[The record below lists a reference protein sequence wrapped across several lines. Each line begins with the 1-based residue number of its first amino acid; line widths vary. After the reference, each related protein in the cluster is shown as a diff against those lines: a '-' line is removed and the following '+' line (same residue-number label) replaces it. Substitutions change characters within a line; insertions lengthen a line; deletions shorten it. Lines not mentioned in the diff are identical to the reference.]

1 MLAEGLKILIVE
13 DEDAHADAICRA
25 FHAVAASAD
34 TRIVGTLRQYRLV
47 MATDPPDLVLM
58 DLNLPDGCA
67 IDILPQPPIGGPCPY
82 IIMTAFGNEEMAV
95 AALKAGA
102 LDYIVKSPDTFAG
115 MPQKVARTLREW
127 KLLKEKQQVEDE
139 LKKSEEKFRQLAE
152 TTEAIFWEYD
162 LVNDRWDYVAPQ
174 VTRMLGYA
182 PEEWTNFQFWT
193 DRLHETDREWVLRY
207 CIKKRQT
214 GKTHTFDY
222 RFLKKDGGM
231 VWLRDFVSVE
241 MEGAHPIRMRGLMID
256 ITDRKKT
263 ELDLQK
269 LSLAVKQSPATVVI
283 TDLLGAI
290 EYVNPKFTRI
300 TGYTL
305 DEVRGLNPRILQ
317 SGNMPAEV
325 YRSLWETISQGEEWH
340 GELENKRKDG
350 SLFWELASISPVRDQ
365 AGNITHF
372 IGVKEDITE
381 RKRYEERLQYMA
393 THDELTG
400 LVNRTLLQDRLAQ
413 SMSCAHLSGRHV
425 AILLLDIDRFK
436 MINDSLGHDFGDK
449 LLRAVAQRLLQVV
462 RSGDL
467 VARLG
472 GDEFVVLLSEVEE
485 ASTAGLVAGKL
496 LQKLAWPFTIDN
508 REIIVT
514 ASMGICLSSPENAD
528 GITLIRNADIAMYRA
543 KSAGN
548 NFAFYSPEMNSQILE
563 TMELESA
570 LRLALEREEFCLHY
584 QPKVDLASA
593 RITGFEA
600 LIRWNHPQRGMV
612 SPVDFIPLAE
622 ETGLIVPIG
631 SWVLLEACRQAKA
644 WQAQGL
650 PHLTVAVNLS
660 ARQFRKG
667 DLAQSVSAILE
678 QTGLDAQLLD
688 LEITESMVMDD
699 SDGAEQT
706 MHNLKQLGVK
716 LSLDDFGTGY
726 SSLNCLRRFP
736 VDTLKID
743 RSFINDVAS
752 DQSCASVATSI
763 IAIAHNLKLDTVAE
777 GVETREQLA
786 FLAGC
791 GCDAY
796 QGFVFSKPLP
806 AEQFADLFITE
817 GKAAGQSSSPMS
829 P

>member
-241 MEGAHPIRMRGLMID
+241 MEGAHPVRMRGLMID

-584 QPKVDLASA
+584 QPKVDMASA

-817 GKAAGQSSSPMS
+817 GKAAGQGSSPMS

>member
-241 MEGAHPIRMRGLMID
+241 MEGAHPVRMRGLMID

-817 GKAAGQSSSPMS
+817 GKAAGQGSSPMS

>member
-1 MLAEGLKILIVE
+1 
-13 DEDAHADAICRA
+13 
-25 FHAVAASAD
+25 
-34 TRIVGTLRQYRLV
+34 
-47 MATDPPDLVLM
+47 
-58 DLNLPDGCA
+58 
-67 IDILPQPPIGGPCPY
+67 
-82 IIMTAFGNEEMAV
+82 
-95 AALKAGA
+95 
-102 LDYIVKSPDTFAG
+102 
-115 MPQKVARTLREW
+115 
-127 KLLKEKQQVEDE
+127 
-139 LKKSEEKFRQLAE
+139 
-152 TTEAIFWEYD
+152 
-162 LVNDRWDYVAPQ
+162 
-174 VTRMLGYA
+174 
-182 PEEWTNFQFWT
+182 
-193 DRLHETDREWVLRY
+193 
-207 CIKKRQT
+207 
-214 GKTHTFDY
+214 
-222 RFLKKDGGM
+222 
-231 VWLRDFVSVE
+231 
-241 MEGAHPIRMRGLMID
+241 
-256 ITDRKKT
+256 
-263 ELDLQK
+263 
-269 LSLAVKQSPATVVI
+269 
-283 TDLLGAI
+283 
-290 EYVNPKFTRI
+290 
-300 TGYTL
+300 
-305 DEVRGLNPRILQ
+305 
-317 SGNMPAEV
+317 MPAEV